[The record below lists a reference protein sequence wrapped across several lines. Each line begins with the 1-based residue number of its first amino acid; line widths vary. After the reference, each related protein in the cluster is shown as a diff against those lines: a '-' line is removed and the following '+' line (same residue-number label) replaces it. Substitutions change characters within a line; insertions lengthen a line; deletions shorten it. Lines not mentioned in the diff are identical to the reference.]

1 MARAKKKARQD
12 FVQPEDLPRISV
24 YELPY
29 KNGGFKI
36 NPFEYR
42 GQTYR
47 IVGTTLIYVEDVQ
60 QATYSIKCVET
71 GEYKEKPE
79 QWLKAIT
86 TKKKK

>member
-29 KNGGFKI
+29 KDGGYRI
-36 NPFEYR
+36 NPFEY
-42 GQTYR
+42 GNKTYR
-47 IVGTTLIYVEDVQ
+47 IVGTTLAENEP
-60 QATYSIKCVET
+60 ATYSIKCVDT
-71 GEYKEKPE
+71 GEYKVKPE